1 MGSILLLVNLTW
13 YTIHNEA
20 TVHLYKTIAALQ
32 TYLRQQSPSVVLA
45 LVPTMGSLH
54 GGHLRLI
61 ELARQE
67 SDRVIVSIFVNPL
80 QFGPNEDLA
89 TYPRNLER
97 DCELCRQAGADVVFA
112 PTPEAMGIAGD
123 STAPTLVIPPES
135 MTSVLCG
142 QTRVGHFQGVA
153 TIITKLFNVVRPHRA
168 YFGQKDAQQL
178 AIIRQLVRDLN
189 LGVEI
194 IGCPTVREASGLAMS
209 SRNQYLSDRDRE
221 EALVLYQGL
230 KSAETAF
237 KNGDRTREGLIGA
250 FQAIAKTMPNVQ
262 IEYADLVDPQT
273 LEPLQTIL
281 FEGLLSV
288 AAKVGS
294 TRLIDNIILC
304 DRRPIIAIDGPA
316 GAGKSTIAR
325 QVAEQLGLLYLDTG
339 AMYRAVTW
347 LVQQAGI
354 ALTDEPA
361 IVELVSECEIRFEY
375 SPDWSD
381 NRDQRPCVPTSPQ
394 DLYPETAGGS
404 SRVAYLEK
412 GTRGLCQVFINN
424 QNVTEVIRSLEVTAQ
439 VSAIASLGAVR
450 QKLVEQ
456 QQLWGKRGGLVAE
469 GRDIGTHVFP
479 EADLKIFLTASV
491 EERAKRRQRDYLA
504 QSSHSSPTL
513 PSTEQLEQ
521 DIRKRDYTDSH
532 REISPLQKSPQ
543 AIEILTDN
551 LSIDEV
557 THKII
562 TLYESTVLRL
572 N

>member
-1 MGSILLLVNLTW
+1 M
-13 YTIHNEA
+13 
-20 TVHLYKTIAALQ
+20 HLYKTIAALQ
-32 TYLRQQSPSVVLA
+32 TYLQQQSPSEVLGF
-45 LVPTMGSLH
+45 VPTMGSLH

-67 SDRVIVSIFVNPL
+67 SDRVVVSIFVNPL

-97 DCELCRQAGADVVFA
+97 DCELCEQAGADVVFA
-112 PTPEAMGIAGD
+112 PSPEAMGIGE
-123 STAPTLVIPPES
+123 SNQTLVIPPES

-142 QTRVGHFQGVA
+142 QNRVGHFQGVA
-153 TIITKLFNVVRPHRA
+153 TIVTKLFNIVKPDRA

-178 AIIRQLVRDLN
+178 AIIRQLVKDLN

-209 SRNQYLSDRDRE
+209 SRNQYLSEQERE
-221 EALVLYQGL
+221 QASVLYQGL
-230 KSAETAF
+230 KNAELEF

-250 FQAIAKTMPNVQ
+250 FEAIAQTMPNVE

-273 LEPLQTIL
+273 LDPLQTIA

-294 TRLIDNIILC
+294 TRLIDNMILR

-325 QVAEQLGLLYLDTG
+325 QVAQNLGLLYLDTG

-361 IVELVSECEIRFEY
+361 IVELVSESDIRFDS
-375 SPDWSD
+375 SPNGPVS
-381 NRDQRPCVPTSPQ
+381 RSQRPLTSTSA
-394 DLYPETAGGS
+394 ESG
-404 SRVAYLEK
+404 RVAYLEK
-412 GTRGLCQVFINN
+412 GSSHPLQVFINN
-424 QNVTEVIRSLEVTAQ
+424 QNVTEAIRSLEVTAQ
-439 VSAIASLGAVR
+439 VSAIASLRAVR

-456 QQLWGKRGGLVAE
+456 QRLWGKRGGLVAE

-479 EADLKIFLTASV
+479 DADLKIFLTASV
-491 EERAKRRQRDYLA
+491 EERAKRRQQDYLA
-504 QSSHSSPTL
+504 QSSHAPQTL

-521 DIRKRDYTDSH
+521 AIRQRDYTDSH
-532 REISPLQKSPQ
+532 REIAPLQKSPE
-543 AIEILTDN
+543 AIEIITDN
-551 LSIDEV
+551 LSIEEV

-562 TLYESTVLRL
+562 ALYESTVLSL

>member
-1 MGSILLLVNLTW
+1 M
-13 YTIHNEA
+13 
-20 TVHLYKTIAALQ
+20 HLYKTIAALQ
-32 TYLRQQSPSVVLA
+32 TYLQQQSPSEVLA

-67 SDRVIVSIFVNPL
+67 SDHVVVSIFVNPL

-97 DCELCRQAGADVVFA
+97 DCELCQQAGVDVVFA
-112 PTPEAMGIAGD
+112 PTPEAMGIGE
-123 STAPTLVIPPES
+123 SSQTLVIPPES

-142 QTRVGHFQGVA
+142 QTRGGHFQGVA
-153 TIITKLFNVVRPHRA
+153 TIVTKLFNVVRPHRA

-178 AIIRQLVRDLN
+178 AIVRQLVKDLN
-189 LGVEI
+189 LGIDI
-194 IGCPTVREASGLAMS
+194 IGVPTVREASGLAMS
-209 SRNQYLSDRDRE
+209 SRNQYLRGQERE
-221 EALVLYQGL
+221 QASVLYRGL
-230 KSAETAF
+230 KAAEQKF

-250 FQAIAKTMPNVQ
+250 FEAIAQTMPTVQ

-273 LEPLQTIL
+273 LEPLQAIAD
-281 FEGLLSV
+281 EGLLSV
-288 AAKVGS
+288 AARVGS
-294 TRLIDNIILC
+294 TRLIDNMILR

-325 QVAEQLGLLYLDTG
+325 QVAQNLGLLYLDTG

-361 IVELVSECEIRFEY
+361 IVELVSDCEIRFDSSLDGSPSEKVY
-375 SPDWSD
+375 SGS
-381 NRDQRPCVPTSPQ
+381 
-394 DLYPETAGGS
+394 AGGS
-404 SRVAYLEK
+404 GRVTYLEK
-412 GTRGLCQVFINN
+412 GISNPSQVFINN
-424 QNVTEVIRSLEVTAQ
+424 QNVTEAIRSLEVTSQ
-439 VSAIASLGAVR
+439 VSAIARLGAVR

-456 QQLWGKRGGLVAE
+456 QRLWGKQGGLVAE

-479 EADLKIFLTASV
+479 DAELKIFLTASV
-491 EERAKRRQRDYLA
+491 KERAKRRQRDYLA
-504 QSSHSSPTL
+504 QSGASL

-521 DIRKRDYTDSH
+521 DIRQRDYTDSH
-532 REISPLQKSPQ
+532 REIAPLQKSPE
-543 AIEILTDN
+543 AIEIITDN
-551 LSIDEV
+551 LSIKEV

-562 TLYESTVLRL
+562 ALYESTVLSL

>member
-1 MGSILLLVNLTW
+1 
-13 YTIHNEA
+13 
-20 TVHLYKTIAALQ
+20 VHLYKTIAALQ
-32 TYLRQQSPSVVLA
+32 TYLRQQSPSEVLGF
-45 LVPTMGSLH
+45 VPTMGSLH
-54 GGHLRLI
+54 GGHLSLI
-61 ELARQE
+61 ELARQQN
-67 SDRVIVSIFVNPL
+67 DRVVVSIFVNPL

-89 TYPRNLER
+89 AYPRNLER
-97 DCELCRQAGADVVFA
+97 DCELCQQAGADVVFA
-112 PTPEAMGIAGD
+112 PTPEAMGIGE
-123 STAPTLVIPPES
+123 SNQTLVIPPES

-153 TIITKLFNVVRPHRA
+153 TIVTKLFNIVKPDRA

-178 AIIRQLVRDLN
+178 AIIRQLVKDLN

-194 IGCPTVREASGLAMS
+194 IGSPTVREASGLAMS
-209 SRNQYLSDRDRE
+209 SRNQYLSEQERE
-221 EALVLYQGL
+221 QASVLYRGL
-230 KSAETAF
+230 KSAEQAF

-250 FQAIAKTMPNVQ
+250 FKAIAQTLPNVQ

-273 LEPLQTIL
+273 LDPLQTIA

-294 TRLIDNIILC
+294 TRLIDNMILR

-325 QVAEQLGLLYLDTG
+325 QVAQNLGLLYLDTG

-361 IVELVSECEIRFEY
+361 IVELVSESEIRLDS
-375 SPDWSD
+375 SPNGPVS
-381 NRDQRPCVPTSPQ
+381 RSQRPLTSTSA
-394 DLYPETAGGS
+394 ESG
-404 SRVAYLEK
+404 RVAYLEK
-412 GTRGLCQVFINN
+412 DSSHPLQVFINN
-424 QNVTEVIRSLEVTAQ
+424 QNVTEAIRSLEVTAQ
-439 VSAIASLGAVR
+439 VSAIASLRAVR

-456 QQLWGKRGGLVAE
+456 QRLWGKRGGLVAE

-479 EADLKIFLTASV
+479 DADLKIFLTASV

-504 QSSHSSPTL
+504 QSSPESVSL

-521 DIRKRDYTDSH
+521 AIRQRDYTDSH
-532 REISPLQKSPQ
+532 REIAPLQKSPE
-543 AIEILTDN
+543 AIEIITDN
-551 LSIDEV
+551 LSIEEV

-562 TLYESTVLRL
+562 ALYESTVLSL

>member
-1 MGSILLLVNLTW
+1 M
-13 YTIHNEA
+13 
-20 TVHLYKTIAALQ
+20 HLYKTIAALQ
-32 TYLRQQSPSVVLA
+32 TYLRQQSPSEVLA

-61 ELARQE
+61 ELARQQN
-67 SDRVIVSIFVNPL
+67 DRVVVSIFVNPL

-89 TYPRNLER
+89 TYPRNLEG
-97 DCELCRQAGADVVFA
+97 DWELCQQAGVDVVFA
-112 PTPEAMGIAGD
+112 PTPEVMGIGAG
-123 STAPTLVIPPES
+123 SRAQTLVIPPES

-142 QTRVGHFQGVA
+142 QTRTGHFQGVA
-153 TIITKLFNVVRPHRA
+153 TIVTKLFNVVRPHRA

-178 AIIRQLVRDLN
+178 AIIRQLVKDLN

-194 IGCPTVREASGLAMS
+194 IGVPTVREASGLAMS
-209 SRNQYLSDRDRE
+209 SRNQYLSGQERE
-221 EALVLYQGL
+221 QASVLYRGLQG
-230 KSAETAF
+230 AEQAF
-237 KNGDRTREGLIGA
+237 KNGDRTREGLIGT
-250 FQAIAKTMPNVQ
+250 FEAIAQTMPNVQ

-273 LEPLQTIL
+273 LEPLQAIAD
-281 FEGLLSV
+281 EGLLSV
-288 AAKVGS
+288 AARVGS
-294 TRLIDNIILC
+294 TRLIDNIILR

-325 QVAEQLGLLYLDTG
+325 QVAQNLGLLYLDTG

-361 IVELVSECEIRFEY
+361 ILELVSDCEIRFDSSLGGSPSEKVY
-375 SPDWSD
+375 SGS
-381 NRDQRPCVPTSPQ
+381 
-394 DLYPETAGGS
+394 AGGS
-404 SRVAYLEK
+404 GRVTYLEK
-412 GTRGLCQVFINN
+412 GIGNPSQIFINN
-424 QNVTEVIRSLEVTAQ
+424 QNVTEAIRSLEVTSQ

-456 QQLWGKRGGLVAE
+456 QRLWGKQGGLVAE

-479 EADLKIFLTASV
+479 DADLKIFLTASV
-491 EERAKRRQRDYLA
+491 EERAKRRQRDYFA
-504 QSSHSSPTL
+504 QSSHASQTL

-521 DIRKRDYTDSH
+521 AIRQRDYTDSN
-532 REISPLQKSPQ
+532 REIAPLQKSPE
-543 AIEILTDN
+543 AIEIITDN
-551 LSIDEV
+551 LSIKEV

-562 TLYESTVLRL
+562 ALYESTVLSL

>member
-1 MGSILLLVNLTW
+1 M
-13 YTIHNEA
+13 
-20 TVHLYKTIAALQ
+20 HLYKTIAALQ
-32 TYLRQQSPSVVLA
+32 TYLQQQSPSEVLA

-67 SDRVIVSIFVNPL
+67 SDRLVVSIFVNPL

-89 TYPRNLER
+89 TYPRNLEG
-97 DCELCRQAGADVVFA
+97 DCQLCQQAGADVVFA
-112 PTPEAMGIAGD
+112 PTPQAMGIGGGS
-123 STAPTLVIPPES
+123 STQTLVIPPES

-142 QTRVGHFQGVA
+142 QTRTGHFQGVA
-153 TIITKLFNVVRPHRA
+153 TIVTKLFNVVRPHRA

-178 AIIRQLVRDLN
+178 AIIRQLVKDLN

-194 IGCPTVREASGLAMS
+194 IGVPTVREASGLAMS
-209 SRNQYLSDRDRE
+209 SRNQYLSDEERE
-221 EALVLYQGL
+221 QASVLYQGL
-230 KSAETAF
+230 KSAEQKF
-237 KNGDRTREGLIGA
+237 KNGDRTREELIGA
-250 FQAIAKTMPNVQ
+250 FEAIAETMPTVQ

-273 LEPLQTIL
+273 LEPLQAIAD
-281 FEGLLSV
+281 EGLLSV
-288 AAKVGS
+288 AARVGS
-294 TRLIDNIILC
+294 TRLIDNMILR

-325 QVAEQLGLLYLDTG
+325 QVAQNLGLLYLDTG

-361 IVELVSECEIRFEY
+361 IVELVSDCEIRFDSSLDGSPSEKVY
-375 SPDWSD
+375 SGS
-381 NRDQRPCVPTSPQ
+381 
-394 DLYPETAGGS
+394 AGGS
-404 SRVAYLEK
+404 GRVTYLEK
-412 GTRGLCQVFINN
+412 GISNPSQVFINN
-424 QNVTEVIRSLEVTAQ
+424 QNVTEAIRSLEVTSQ

-456 QQLWGKRGGLVAE
+456 QRLWGKQGGLVAE

-479 EADLKIFLTASV
+479 DADLKIFLTASV
-491 EERAKRRQRDYLA
+491 EERAKRRQRDYFA
-504 QSSHSSPTL
+504 QSSHGSQTL

-521 DIRKRDYTDSH
+521 AIRQRDYTDSN
-532 REISPLQKSPQ
+532 REIAPLQKSPE
-543 AIEILTDN
+543 AIEIITDN
-551 LSIDEV
+551 LSVKEV

-562 TLYESTVLRL
+562 ALYESTVLSL